1 MWLIVIYNIVMNNE
15 WVLINKYMT
24 STSYYSAMFSFWKV
38 YEFSF
43 GYGE

>member
-24 STSYYSAMFSFWKV
+24 STSYYSAMFPSGKFI
-38 YEFSF
+38 EFSF